1 MSSNIN
7 KTLIQPKSTQD
18 VEEINKAITTS
29 KPTQQVEEI
38 NKIIKNN
45 FINMDENNKAAATIM
60 LEKGSDKAVE
70 FMMSSA
76 GMDYSRMRSMYG

>member
-1 MSSNIN
+1 MSSNKN
-7 KTLIQPKSTQD
+7 SVQPKSQ
-18 VEEINKAITTS
+18 VQSNSQTT
-29 KPTQQVEEI
+29 EEI

-45 FINMDENNKAAATIM
+45 FNNMDENNKAATTVM
-60 LEKGSDKAVE
+60 LDKGPDKAAE